1 MAAFASCRR
10 SGWVR
15 LLVVIL
21 CALFIFATLGAPPA
35 QALGVESVAL
45 FGLASVLSAATAA
58 LGFKLASNEQG
69 QATLQK
75 MVQDFKTVAWATGF
89 VLVGSKLNGLQ
100 NGMDYIKM
108 QVQNGKTYLDSRVF
122 AWVQQWL
129 AENGVYNSGSV
140 SSDISAGNQYSVA
153 SLSLASFS
161 DSVTAMDSL
170 SMNHYG
176 YGFNSSEFQHLL
188 NLAESESGI
197 DFLSLYDMYFF
208 GSWVQGNGIFYQIV
222 FCKNNGNTGTFYP
235 EYTSNNQYNDYNN
248 ISFFP
253 RRYSYS
259 SKSAVIS
266 MYFNG
271 SKYQGINQNDFV
283 NTTIFPQAPL
293 SLTLGTRSEN
303 GTVLSVSGSNV
314 GLVVDS
320 NSTGL
325 SGTDTLG
332 KDVVD
337 LTLDQVL
344 QKLKDWAQD
353 WFDAGADSA
362 TNAATGALD
371 LPLTVATGAATANP
385 SIAEDGPLVWFPP
398 FSVPIPNLRTGETD
412 TKTVDQGKENASGV
426 ETSTVDVAE
435 NQTVIDSLVNWA
447 LSYISPDTGLFSKF
461 PLCVPYDAY
470 LLVTSSL
477 GVDSVGSDSIFGASP
492 GDLDGVVSQD
502 IETYSDF
509 QPIINIKHDFELDGK
524 TYPVELT
531 IDLTPWQPLVTF
543 FREGM
548 ALLLVAELIGS
559 EFKRIRGH

>member
-21 CALFIFATLGAPPA
+21 CALFIFATLAAPPA
-35 QALGVESVAL
+35 QALGVESVAV

-58 LGFKLASNEQG
+58 LGFKLASNDQG
-69 QATLQK
+69 QATLEK

-108 QVQNGKTYLDSRVF
+108 QVKEGKTYLDSRVF

-129 AENGVYNSGSV
+129 AENGVYDSGSFV
-140 SSDISAGNQYSVA
+140 PFLNSNYSVFNTGVKY
-153 SLSLASFS
+153 SFS
-161 DSVTAMDSL
+161 DLTFVNPLSIPLFSQYITTWSNYNAYDWTSAVVFFDNTFGYSSDFLPNFFCVFGNSLKPHSIDLTKYDSYIRIYY
-170 SMNHYG
+170 N
-176 YGFNSSEFQHLL
+176 FNSSDTFISAIYFHSGRY
-188 NLAESESGI
+188 ES
-197 DFLSLYDMYFF
+197 
-208 GSWVQGNGIFYQIV
+208 
-222 FCKNNGNTGTFYP
+222 
-235 EYTSNNQYNDYNN
+235 YTTVS
-248 ISFFP
+248 SH
-253 RRYSYS
+253 S
-259 SKSAVIS
+259 SKDYSLNHSFIS
-266 MYFNG
+266 YYTASNIG
-271 SKYQGINQNDFV
+271 S
-283 NTTIFPQAPL
+283 L
-293 SLTLGTRSEN
+293 S
-303 GTVLSVSGSNV
+303 SNE
-314 GLVVDS
+314 
-320 NSTGL
+320 TGL

-344 QKLKDWAQD
+344 EKLKEWAQD

-412 TKTVDQGKENASGV
+412 TKTVDQGKENASAA

-435 NQTVIDSLVNWA
+435 NQSVIDSLVNWA

-477 GVDSVGSDSIFGASP
+477 GVDAVGSDFIFGASP
-492 GDLDGVVSQD
+492 GDLEGVVSQD
-502 IETYSDF
+502 IDTYSDF
-509 QPIINIKHDFELDGK
+509 QPIINIQHDFELDGVM
-524 TYPVELT
+524 YPLDIT

>member
-1 MAAFASCRR
+1 MAVFASCHR

-21 CALFIFATLGAPPA
+21 CALFIFATLAAPPA
-35 QALGVESVAL
+35 QALGVESVAV

-58 LGFKLASNEQG
+58 LGFKLSSNEQG
-69 QATLQK
+69 QVALQK

-89 VLVGSKLNGLQ
+89 VLVGSKLNGLK

-108 QVQNGKTYLDSRVF
+108 QVKNGKTYLDSRVF
-122 AWVQQWL
+122 AWVQKWL
-129 AENGVYNSGSV
+129 AENGVYDSGDISYPDYTNGQSFTFSGLSKSEFLSFFSEKDAKNISSILNAYNINADGSLPIKVVITRSITSV
-140 SSDISAGNQYSVA
+140 KYSDYQVGYMESLSSSNGTVKTGGNVGILTNVDSVQLNGSCLTYKARYTDSSD
-153 SLSLASFS
+153 SLSLQG
-161 DSVTAMDSL
+161 L
-170 SMNHYG
+170 Y
-176 YGFNSSEFQHLL
+176 NSYFGKTIFFLKFY
-188 NLAESESGI
+188 SESAWDG
-197 DFLSLYDMYFF
+197 DYT
-208 GSWVQGNGIFYQIV
+208 IF
-222 FCKNNGNTGTFYP
+222 
-235 EYTSNNQYNDYNN
+235 SNAAV
-248 ISFFP
+248 
-253 RRYSYS
+253 YS
-259 SKSAVIS
+259 SA
-266 MYFNG
+266 
-271 SKYQGINQNDFV
+271 
-283 NTTIFPQAPL
+283 
-293 SLTLGTRSEN
+293 EN
-303 GTVLSVSGSNV
+303 N
-314 GLVVDS
+314 
-320 NSTGL
+320 TGL

-337 LTLDQVL
+337 LSLDQVL
-344 QKLKDWAQD
+344 QKLKEWAQD

-371 LPLTVATGAATANP
+371 LPLTVSAGAATANP

-412 TKTVDQGKENASGV
+412 TNTVDQGKENASAA
-426 ETSTVDVAE
+426 ETSTGDVAE

-447 LSYISPDTGLFSKF
+447 LNYISPDTGLFSKF

-477 GVDSVGSDSIFGASP
+477 GVDAVGSDSIFGASP
-492 GDLDGVVSQD
+492 GDLDGVVNQD

-509 QPIINIKHDFELDGK
+509 QPIISIKHDFELDGVS
-524 TYPVELT
+524 YPLDVT

>member
-1 MAAFASCRR
+1 MASFASYRR

-15 LLVVIL
+15 LLVLIL
-21 CALFIFATLGAPPA
+21 CALFIFCTLGAPPA
-35 QALGVESVAL
+35 QALGVESVAV

-58 LGFKLASNEQG
+58 LGFKLSSNEQG

-108 QVQNGKTYLDSRVF
+108 QVQNGKTYLDARVF

-129 AENGVYNSGSV
+129 AQNGVYNSGSLILNDYS
-140 SSDISAGNQYSVA
+140 SSDGKHIS
-153 SLSLASFS
+153 LP
-161 DSVTAMDSL
+161 D
-170 SMNHYG
+170 
-176 YGFNSSEFQHLL
+176 
-188 NLAESESGI
+188 I
-197 DFLSLYDMYFF
+197 DISYYF
-208 GSWVQGNGIFYQIV
+208 
-222 FCKNNGNTGTFYP
+222 
-235 EYTSNNQYNDYNN
+235 
-248 ISFFP
+248 SFFP
-253 RRYSYS
+253 SEAQSKFRAIVAKYNLDLSGRVVSLSYNTLNGVAGLSYS
-259 SKSAVIS
+259 NRLWSYYDNLGAYFRVGYHAYYSQWMATYDYPSGSDAPSVIAA
-266 MYFNG
+266 G
-271 SKYQGINQNDFV
+271 SFTTSDGLHFSGADYGYSVSNNLWLNYWYEESSGIYR
-283 NTTIFPQAPL
+283 L
-293 SLTLGTRSEN
+293 SNVAG
-303 GTVLSVSGSNV
+303 GTVVSN
-314 GLVVDS
+314 D
-320 NSTGL
+320 TGL
-325 SGTDTLG
+325 TGTDTLG

-344 QKLKDWAQD
+344 EKLKEWAQD
-353 WFDAGADSA
+353 WYDAGADSA
-362 TNAATGALD
+362 TNAATGAKD

-398 FSVPIPNLRTGETD
+398 FSIPIPNLRTGETD
-412 TKTVDQGKENASGV
+412 TNTVDQGKENASAV
-426 ETSTVDVAE
+426 ETSTDVAE
-435 NQTVIDSLVNWA
+435 NQSVIDSLVNWA

-477 GVDSVGSDSIFGASP
+477 GVDAVVSDSIFGASP

-502 IETYSDF
+502 TETYSDF
-509 QPIINIKHDFELDGK
+509 QPIINIKHDFELDGVI
-524 TYPVELT
+524 YPLDVT

-548 ALLLVAELIGS
+548 ALLLVAELIGA

>member
-15 LLVVIL
+15 VLVVIL
-21 CALFIFATLGAPPA
+21 CALFIFATIGAPPA
-35 QALGVESVAL
+35 HALGVESVAV

-58 LGFKLASNEQG
+58 LGFKLSSNEQG

-108 QVQNGKTYLDSRVF
+108 QVSNGKTYLDERVF

-129 AENGVYNSGSV
+129 AENGVYNEGSLILKDY
-140 SSDISAGNQYSVA
+140 SDLLGKEIGFPGIDISYYYSFFPSDAQLKFKSIVQRYNLDLSDRIVDLEYDNNSKLA
-153 SLSLASFS
+153 SLSYS
-161 DSVTAMDSL
+161 DKPWSYYLGFDCYFEVGYHGFYGSYVANYQHPNIDAPSVIDAGSYSTSDGIHFRGDPY
-170 SMNHYG
+170 NHLVG
-176 YGFNSSEFQHLL
+176 SNS
-188 NLAESESGI
+188 
-197 DFLSLYDMYFF
+197 FLSY
-208 GSWVQGNGIFYQIV
+208 
-222 FCKNNGNTGTFYP
+222 NTG
-235 EYTSNNQYNDYNN
+235 SDG
-248 ISFFP
+248 IS
-253 RRYSYS
+253 R
-259 SKSAVIS
+259 
-266 MYFNG
+266 
-271 SKYQGINQNDFV
+271 
-283 NTTIFPQAPL
+283 L
-293 SLTLGTRSEN
+293 
-303 GTVLSVSGSNV
+303 SNV
-314 GLVVDS
+314 AGGDVVS
-320 NSTGL
+320 NDTGL

-332 KDVVD
+332 KDVID
-337 LTLDQVL
+337 LTLDQIL
-344 QKLKDWAQD
+344 EKLKEWAQD
-353 WFDAGADSA
+353 WYDAGADSV
-362 TNAATGALD
+362 TNAATGAKD

-385 SIAEDGPLVWFPP
+385 SIAEDGPLVWFPS
-398 FSVPIPNLRTGETD
+398 FGLPIPKLRSGETD
-412 TKTVDQGKENASGV
+412 TKTVDQGKENASAA

-435 NQTVIDSLVNWA
+435 NQSVINSLVNWA

-477 GVDSVGSDSIFGASP
+477 GVDAVGSDSIFGASP
-492 GDLDGVVSQD
+492 GDLEGVVTQD

>member
-1 MAAFASCRR
+1 MAFFASSRR

-15 LLVVIL
+15 VLVLIL
-21 CALFIFATLGAPPA
+21 CALFIFATVGAPPA
-35 QALGVESVAL
+35 HALGVESVAV

-108 QVQNGKTYLDSRVF
+108 QVKEGKTYLDSRVF

-129 AENGVYNSGSV
+129 AQNGVYETPTLNNKYESGGSYSLSPALQYSEVVSYFPSSDVNIFNSIVSNYDLNLNSGVGFELSYAYSSTIGYQYTISV
-140 SSDISAGNQYSVA
+140 LNDTNFPIHGKVYYSDYMKEGNGFYFNPASDSSINYSWSERYKFTSAYGTS
-153 SLSLASFS
+153 SLSLEFINGITSSGNNLRSLSNFASF
-161 DSVTAMDSL
+161 L
-170 SMNHYG
+170 
-176 YGFNSSEFQHLL
+176 NS
-188 NLAESESGI
+188 
-197 DFLSLYDMYFF
+197 
-208 GSWVQGNGIFYQIV
+208 
-222 FCKNNGNTGTFYP
+222 
-235 EYTSNNQYNDYNN
+235 
-248 ISFFP
+248 
-253 RRYSYS
+253 
-259 SKSAVIS
+259 
-266 MYFNG
+266 
-271 SKYQGINQNDFV
+271 
-283 NTTIFPQAPL
+283 
-293 SLTLGTRSEN
+293 
-303 GTVLSVSGSNV
+303 
-314 GLVVDS
+314 S

-332 KDVVD
+332 KDVID
-337 LTLDQVL
+337 LTLDQIL
-344 QKLKDWAQD
+344 QKLKEWAQD

-362 TNAATGALD
+362 TNAATGAQD

-385 SIAEDGPLVWFPP
+385 SIAEDGPLVWFPS
-398 FSVPIPNLRTGETD
+398 FGLPIPKLRSGETD
-412 TKTVDQGKENASGV
+412 TKTVDQGKENASAA

-435 NQTVIDSLVNWA
+435 NQSVINSLVNWA

-477 GVDSVGSDSIFGASP
+477 GVDAVGSDSIFGASP
-492 GDLDGVVSQD
+492 GDLEGVVSQD
-502 IETYSDF
+502 IDTYSDF

-531 IDLTPWQPLVTF
+531 IDLTPWQPFVTF
-543 FREGM
+543 FREGL
-548 ALLLVAELIGS
+548 ALLLIAELIGS

>member
-10 SGWVR
+10 SGCVR
-15 LLVVIL
+15 VLVVIL
-21 CALFIFATLGAPPA
+21 CALFIFATLAAPPA
-35 QALGVESVAL
+35 QALGVESVAV

-122 AWVQQWL
+122 AWLQQWL
-129 AENGVYNSGSV
+129 AKNGVYNSSGIDGDLKYFSHSNFSSPRGSV
-140 SSDISAGNQYSVA
+140 NEP
-153 SLSLASFS
+153 ASFS
-161 DSVTAMDSL
+161 AVNVSSFLTAF
-170 SMNHYG
+170 G
-176 YGFNSSEFQHLL
+176 NSSYL
-188 NLAESESGI
+188 NSWDKMSIEDKSGI
-197 DFLSLYDMYFF
+197 IFITRYSLYVSSTSYILVNPPYLTFMSKGDVFELDIRF
-208 GSWVQGNGIFYQIV
+208 LNGSVDPSTATWRTIKAATSGQYAGFTNLVSTSDSGV
-222 FCKNNGNTGTFYP
+222 
-235 EYTSNNQYNDYNN
+235 YTS
-248 ISFFP
+248 
-253 RRYSYS
+253 
-259 SKSAVIS
+259 
-266 MYFNG
+266 
-271 SKYQGINQNDFV
+271 
-283 NTTIFPQAPL
+283 L
-293 SLTLGTRSEN
+293 
-303 GTVLSVSGSNV
+303 
-314 GLVVDS
+314 DS
-320 NSTGL
+320 NIVANDTGL

-344 QKLKDWAQD
+344 QKLKEWAQD

-362 TNAATGALD
+362 TNAATGAQD

-398 FSVPIPNLRTGETD
+398 FSVPVPTLRTGETD
-412 TKTVDQGKENASGV
+412 TKTVDQGKENASAV

-435 NQTVIDSLVNWA
+435 NQSVIDSLVNWA

-477 GVDSVGSDSIFGASP
+477 GVDAVGSDSIFGASP
-492 GDLDGVVSQD
+492 GDLEGVVSQD
-502 IETYSDF
+502 IDTYSDF
-509 QPIINIKHDFELDGK
+509 QPIINIKHDFELDGV
-524 TYPVELT
+524 TYPLDVT
-531 IDLTPWQPLVTF
+531 IDLTPWQPFVTF

>member
-10 SGWVR
+10 SGLVR
-15 LLVVIL
+15 VLVVIL
-21 CALFIFATLGAPPA
+21 CALFIFTTLGAPPA
-35 QALGVESVAL
+35 QALGVEAVAV

-58 LGFKLASNEQG
+58 LGFKLSSNEQG

-100 NGMDYIKM
+100 DGLDYIKM
-108 QVQNGKTYLDSRVF
+108 QVKNGKTYLDARVF

-129 AENGVYNSGSV
+129 AENGVYDAGSSTVIDYNTGQTV
-140 SSDISAGNQYSVA
+140 SSLSNSRDVFTYLYKKCYSDINASVISQYDDYFLSSYEIALNQAKVLDSSVNEFSYATLYCQNGWYTIYSFYPNYSAVGSIYKSGKDLCQNFKA
-153 SLSLASFS
+153 SARVDVFMSKKSISSSKVNSFS
-161 DSVTAMDSL
+161 SGTLVVNKGYSFSNYNSDL
-170 SMNHYG
+170 SMW
-176 YGFNSSEFQHLL
+176 SVL
-188 NLAESESGI
+188 NLVATA
-197 DFLSLYDMYFF
+197 
-208 GSWVQGNGIFYQIV
+208 
-222 FCKNNGNTGTFYP
+222 NN
-235 EYTSNNQYNDYNN
+235 
-248 ISFFP
+248 
-253 RRYSYS
+253 
-259 SKSAVIS
+259 
-266 MYFNG
+266 
-271 SKYQGINQNDFV
+271 
-283 NTTIFPQAPL
+283 
-293 SLTLGTRSEN
+293 
-303 GTVLSVSGSNV
+303 
-314 GLVVDS
+314 
-320 NSTGL
+320 TGL

-344 QKLKDWAQD
+344 EKLKEWAQD

-371 LPLTVATGAATANP
+371 LPLTVSAGAATANP

-412 TKTVDQGKENASGV
+412 TNTVDQGKENASAA

-447 LSYISPDTGLFSKF
+447 LNYISPDTGLFSKF

-477 GVDSVGSDSIFGASP
+477 GVDAVGSDSIFGASP
-492 GDLDGVVSQD
+492 GDLDGVVNQD

-509 QPIINIKHDFELDGK
+509 QPIINIKHDFELDGVS
-524 TYPVELT
+524 YPLDVT

>member
-1 MAAFASCRR
+1 MAAFASCCR

-15 LLVVIL
+15 VLVVIL

-35 QALGVESVAL
+35 QALGVESVAV

-108 QVQNGKTYLDSRVF
+108 QVKNGKTYLDSRVF

-129 AENGVYNSGSV
+129 AENGVYDDGAIEYPNYANGATLSPLVNNSFETIFNAMYAAGCNSQAVDDMKLIV
-140 SSDISAGNQYSVA
+140 SHFG
-153 SLSLASFS
+153 
-161 DSVTAMDSL
+161 L
-170 SMNHYG
+170 SMNDG
-176 YGFNSSEFQHLL
+176 YYYSFEC
-188 NLAESESGI
+188 SGSYRYI
-197 DFLSLYDMYFF
+197 YKCRSNATSLKIT
-208 GSWVQGNGIFYQIV
+208 Q
-222 FCKNNGNTGTFYP
+222 
-235 EYTSNNQYNDYNN
+235 YTVNNQYIDNYVVAMPIVGNTPYYYAERTSGL
-248 ISFFP
+248 SFSSSI
-253 RRYSYS
+253 SYS
-259 SKSAVIS
+259 TSRS
-266 MYFNG
+266 MFLKPFIQSIGSNSDYFYF
-271 SKYQGINQNDFV
+271 S
-283 NTTIFPQAPL
+283 
-293 SLTLGTRSEN
+293 SLTGALNS
-303 GTVLSVSGSNV
+303 SN
-314 GLVVDS
+314 D
-320 NSTGL
+320 TGL

-332 KDVVD
+332 KDVID
-337 LTLDQVL
+337 LTLDQIL
-344 QKLKDWAQD
+344 QKLKEWAQD

-362 TNAATGALD
+362 TNAATGAQD

-385 SIAEDGPLVWFPP
+385 SIAEDGPLVWFPS
-398 FSVPIPNLRTGETD
+398 FGVSIPTLRSGETD
-412 TKTVDQGKENASGV
+412 TKTVDQGKENASAA

-435 NQTVIDSLVNWA
+435 NQSVIDSLVNWA

-477 GVDSVGSDSIFGASP
+477 GVDPVGSDSIFGASP
-492 GDLDGVVSQD
+492 GDLDGVVNQD

-509 QPIINIKHDFELDGK
+509 QPIIHIKHDFQLDGA
-524 TYPVELT
+524 TYPIELT

-548 ALLLVAELIGS
+548 ALLLIAELIGA
-559 EFKRIRGH
+559 EFKRIRWH

>member
-1 MAAFASCRR
+1 MAAFAFCRR

-21 CALFIFATLGAPPA
+21 CAFFIFATLAAPPA
-35 QALGVESVAL
+35 QALGVESVAV

-58 LGFKLASNEQG
+58 LGFKLSSNEQG
-69 QATLQK
+69 QATLQR

-108 QVQNGKTYLDSRVF
+108 QVQEGKTYLDARVF

-129 AENGVYNSGSV
+129 AENGVYDSSSFVPFLNSDYSV
-140 SSDISAGNQYSVA
+140 FDTGVRYSFTDLTFVNPLSIPLFSQYITTWSNYNTYDWTSSVVFFDNTFGYSSDFLPNFFCVFGN
-153 SLSLASFS
+153 SLKPHSIDLTRY
-161 DSVTAMDSL
+161 DSYIKIYY
-170 SMNHYG
+170 N
-176 YGFNSSEFQHLL
+176 FNSSDTFIPAIYFHSGLY
-188 NLAESESGI
+188 ES
-197 DFLSLYDMYFF
+197 
-208 GSWVQGNGIFYQIV
+208 
-222 FCKNNGNTGTFYP
+222 
-235 EYTSNNQYNDYNN
+235 YTTVS
-248 ISFFP
+248 SH
-253 RRYSYS
+253 S
-259 SKSAVIS
+259 SKDYSLNHSFIS
-266 MYFNG
+266 YYTASNIG
-271 SKYQGINQNDFV
+271 SLSSNQ
-283 NTTIFPQAPL
+283 
-293 SLTLGTRSEN
+293 
-303 GTVLSVSGSNV
+303 
-314 GLVVDS
+314 
-320 NSTGL
+320 TGL

-344 QKLKDWAQD
+344 EKLKEWAQD

-362 TNAATGALD
+362 TNSATGALD
-371 LPLTVATGAATANP
+371 LPLTVSTGAAIANP
-385 SIAEDGPLVWFPP
+385 SIAEDGPLVWFPS
-398 FSVPIPNLRTGETD
+398 FGVPVPTLRTGETD
-412 TKTVDQGKENASGV
+412 TNTVDQGKENASAA

-435 NQTVIDSLVNWA
+435 NQSVIDSLVNWA
-447 LSYISPDTGLFSKF
+447 LNYISPDTGLFSKF

-477 GVDSVGSDSIFGASP
+477 GVDAVGSDSIFGASP
-492 GDLDGVVSQD
+492 GDLDGVVNQD

-509 QPIINIKHDFELDGK
+509 QPVINIKHDFQLDGV
-524 TYPVELT
+524 TYPIELT

-548 ALLLVAELIGS
+548 ALLLVAELIGA

>member
-1 MAAFASCRR
+1 MAAFASYRR

-15 LLVVIL
+15 FLVLIL

-35 QALGVESVAL
+35 QALGVESVAV

-58 LGFKLASNEQG
+58 LGFKLSSNEQG

-129 AENGVYNSGSV
+129 AQNGVYDAGGVSNPSYEVGSSLNSCQSYNDTLSV
-140 SSDISAGNQYSVA
+140 LSASVPSGFGYDATYFERLIENYS
-153 SLSLASFS
+153 LKWYDDKIYQL
-161 DSVTAMDSL
+161 
-170 SMNHYG
+170 G
-176 YGFNSSEFQHLL
+176 Y
-188 NLAESESGI
+188 
-197 DFLSLYDMYFF
+197 
-208 GSWVQGNGIFYQIV
+208 
-222 FCKNNGNTGTFYP
+222 
-235 EYTSNNQYNDYNN
+235 EYTSGAGGLYIYNFYESGLNFSALKYGENSGNSVLLYGGSDSFRLTVYQLVLYSDGTIKYNRAGGLYKL
-248 ISFFP
+248 F
-253 RRYSYS
+253 
-259 SKSAVIS
+259 SKP
-266 MYFNG
+266 Y
-271 SKYQGINQNDFV
+271 INQNDTYLKV
-283 NTTIFPQAPL
+283 EYSN
-293 SLTLGTRSEN
+293 G
-303 GTVLSVSGSNV
+303 GTVVVNNSN
-314 GLVVDS
+314 D
-320 NSTGL
+320 TGL

-337 LTLDQVL
+337 LTLDQIL
-344 QKLKDWAQD
+344 EKLKEWAQD
-353 WFDAGADSA
+353 WYDAGADSA
-362 TNAATGALD
+362 TNAAAGAKD

-398 FSVPIPNLRTGETD
+398 FSIPIPNLRTGETD
-412 TKTVDQGKENASGV
+412 TKTVDQGKENASAV
-426 ETSTVDVAE
+426 ETSTDVAE
-435 NQTVIDSLVNWA
+435 NQSVIDSLVNWA

-477 GVDSVGSDSIFGASP
+477 GVDAVGSDSIFGASP
-492 GDLDGVVSQD
+492 GDLEGVVSQD

-531 IDLTPWQPLVTF
+531 IDLTPWQPLVIF

>member
-1 MAAFASCRR
+1 MAAFASFRR

-21 CALFIFATLGAPPA
+21 CALFIFATIGAPPA
-35 QALGVESVAL
+35 QALGVESVAV

-129 AENGVYNSGSV
+129 AENGVYNDGGISQDTSGLEIGKYYNAFDSWVAPTCTLEQAMAYLGVSSASTGFSENMFTSIESDWKNYPCILSWDKSSKHLTYAYVNSSSYGGYRLSELPSSSNIIYYNFSSPYFYNFVAEHRSYGDVWNGNIAAYVYFSV
-140 SSDISAGNQYSVA
+140 SSNVCAVTNFYSVTDA
-153 SLSLASFS
+153 
-161 DSVTAMDSL
+161 
-170 SMNHYG
+170 
-176 YGFNSSEFQHLL
+176 
-188 NLAESESGI
+188 
-197 DFLSLYDMYFF
+197 
-208 GSWVQGNGIFYQIV
+208 
-222 FCKNNGNTGTFYP
+222 
-235 EYTSNNQYNDYNN
+235 SNN
-248 ISFFP
+248 
-253 RRYSYS
+253 
-259 SKSAVIS
+259 
-266 MYFNG
+266 
-271 SKYQGINQNDFV
+271 
-283 NTTIFPQAPL
+283 
-293 SLTLGTRSEN
+293 
-303 GTVLSVSGSNV
+303 
-314 GLVVDS
+314 
-320 NSTGL
+320 TGL

-332 KDVVD
+332 KDVID
-337 LTLDQVL
+337 LTLDQIL
-344 QKLKDWAQD
+344 LKLKDWAQD

-385 SIAEDGPLVWFPP
+385 SIAEDGPLVWFPS
-398 FSVPIPNLRTGETD
+398 FGVPVPTLRTGETD
-412 TKTVDQGKENASGV
+412 TKTVDQGKENASAA
-426 ETSTVDVAE
+426 ETSTVGVAE

-447 LSYISPDTGLFSKF
+447 LGYISPDTGLFSKF

-477 GVDSVGSDSIFGASP
+477 GVGAVDSDSIFGASP
-492 GDLDGVVSQD
+492 GDLDGVVNQD
-502 IETYSDF
+502 VETYSDF
-509 QPIINIKHDFELDGK
+509 QPIINIKHDFELDGV
-524 TYPVELT
+524 TYPLDVT

>member
-21 CALFIFATLGAPPA
+21 CALFIFATFAAPPA
-35 QALGVESVAL
+35 QALGVESVAV

-58 LGFKLASNEQG
+58 LGFKLSSNEQG

-129 AENGVYNSGSV
+129 SNEGVYSTGIVTYPDYQVGQTFDVDNLQLKSFDECMGLLLTFVDASGLLAIV
-140 SSDISAGNQYSVA
+140 DHYNIDLSAK
-153 SLSLASFS
+153 
-161 DSVTAMDSL
+161 
-170 SMNHYG
+170 
-176 YGFNSSEFQHLL
+176 
-188 NLAESESGI
+188 
-197 DFLSLYDMYFF
+197 LYDLRANTFTGY
-208 GSWVQGNGIFYQIV
+208 YQIYLV
-222 FCKNNGNTGTFYP
+222 NPATKKDIFNGAVKYIDDG
-235 EYTSNNQYNDYNN
+235 DYYFINGYMN
-248 ISFFP
+248 KENEGVM
-253 RRYSYS
+253 YSYRADTKQFKEMVVGNYNLPTAYCLTPNHTDTYAEIS
-259 SKSAVIS
+259 NLSGFSLKS
-266 MYFNG
+266 
-271 SKYQGINQNDFV
+271 
-283 NTTIFPQAPL
+283 NT
-293 SLTLGTRSEN
+293 
-303 GTVLSVSGSNV
+303 
-314 GLVVDS
+314 
-320 NSTGL
+320 TGL

-332 KDVVD
+332 KDVID
-337 LTLDQVL
+337 LTLDQIL
-344 QKLKDWAQD
+344 EKLKEWAQD

-362 TNAATGALD
+362 TNAATGSLD

-412 TKTVDQGKENASGV
+412 TKTVDQGMENASSA
-426 ETSTVDVAE
+426 ETSTVNVAE
-435 NQTVIDSLVNWA
+435 NQSVIDSLVNWA
-447 LSYISPDTGLFSKF
+447 LNYISPDTGLFSKF

-477 GVDSVGSDSIFGASP
+477 GVDAVGSDSIFGASP
-492 GDLDGVVSQD
+492 GDLEGVVSQD

-524 TYPVELT
+524 IYPVDLT

>member
-15 LLVVIL
+15 VLVVIL
-21 CALFIFATLGAPPA
+21 CALFIFATLAAPPA
-35 QALGVESVAL
+35 QALGVEAVAV

-129 AENGVYNSGSV
+129 AQNGVYDTGSIVYPDYVSGGTLSPLVNNSFDTCFSALIAAGCNVQAVEDLKSIVSHFDLTMEDGYYYSFSCRGSYRYVYKFKSADTSLSIRQYTVNSKPIDVFYVTLNIIGSSPYYYAVRTSGLSFSSSISNATSYTMFLNPYISNIGSNKDYFDFSTLSGAV
-140 SSDISAGNQYSVA
+140 SSGN
-153 SLSLASFS
+153 
-161 DSVTAMDSL
+161 D
-170 SMNHYG
+170 
-176 YGFNSSEFQHLL
+176 
-188 NLAESESGI
+188 
-197 DFLSLYDMYFF
+197 
-208 GSWVQGNGIFYQIV
+208 
-222 FCKNNGNTGTFYP
+222 
-235 EYTSNNQYNDYNN
+235 
-248 ISFFP
+248 
-253 RRYSYS
+253 
-259 SKSAVIS
+259 
-266 MYFNG
+266 
-271 SKYQGINQNDFV
+271 
-283 NTTIFPQAPL
+283 
-293 SLTLGTRSEN
+293 
-303 GTVLSVSGSNV
+303 
-314 GLVVDS
+314 
-320 NSTGL
+320 TGL

-337 LTLDQVL
+337 LTLDQIL
-344 QKLKDWAQD
+344 QKLKEWAQD

-362 TNAATGALD
+362 TNSATGALD
-371 LPLTVATGAATANP
+371 LPLTVSAGAATANP

-412 TKTVDQGKENASGV
+412 TKTVDQGKENASAV

-477 GVDSVGSDSIFGASP
+477 GVDAIGSDSIFGASP
-492 GDLDGVVSQD
+492 GDLEGVVSQD

-509 QPIINIKHDFELDGK
+509 QPIINIKHDFELDGA
-524 TYPVELT
+524 TYPLELT

-548 ALLLVAELIGS
+548 ALLLVAELIGA

>member
-21 CALFIFATLGAPPA
+21 CSLFIFSTLAAPPA
-35 QALGVESVAL
+35 QALGVESVAV

-89 VLVGSKLNGLQ
+89 VLVGSKLNGLKH
-100 NGMDYIKM
+100 GMDYIKM

-129 AENGVYNSGSV
+129 AQNGVYNSGDYHYGDYAV
-140 SSDISAGNQYSVA
+140 GDVVKFSDTSWDSLISAI
-153 SLSLASFS
+153 
-161 DSVTAMDSL
+161 
-170 SMNHYG
+170 
-176 YGFNSSEFQHLL
+176 NSSKGE
-188 NLAESESGI
+188 
-197 DFLSLYDMYFF
+197 
-208 GSWVQGNGIFYQIV
+208 
-222 FCKNNGNTGTFYP
+222 K
-235 EYTSNNQYNDYNN
+235 YTSILNQIKEKYNLDLAGKCYYVLSDGDFSASIYVLNK
-248 ISFFP
+248 IPSELTVAKD
-253 RRYSYS
+253 SYH
-259 SKSAVIS
+259 
-266 MYFNG
+266 
-271 SKYQGINQNDFV
+271 
-283 NTTIFPQAPL
+283 
-293 SLTLGTRSEN
+293 N
-303 GTVLSVSGSNV
+303 GTVLVLKLPEEYQNGVEYYSYYRWGIDFGTSIRDTLVYGWQFPLGFDSRGSSIYCSNYAPLV
-314 GLVVDS
+314 GAND
-320 NSTGL
+320 TGL

-337 LTLDQVL
+337 LTLDQIL
-344 QKLKDWAQD
+344 QKLKEWAQD

-362 TNAATGALD
+362 TNAVTGALD

-412 TKTVDQGKENASGV
+412 TKTVDQGKENASAA

-447 LSYISPDTGLFSKF
+447 LSYISPDTGFFSKF

-477 GVDSVGSDSIFGASP
+477 GVDAVGSDSIFGASP
-492 GDLDGVVSQD
+492 GDLEGVVSQD
-502 IETYSDF
+502 IDTYSDF

-531 IDLTPWQPLVTF
+531 IDLTPWQPFVTF

-548 ALLLVAELIGS
+548 ALLLIAELIGS

>member
-1 MAAFASCRR
+1 MACFASYRR

-15 LLVVIL
+15 VLVLIL
-21 CALFIFATLGAPPA
+21 CALFIFATISAAPA
-35 QALGVESVAL
+35 QALGVESVAV

-58 LGFKLASNEQG
+58 MGFKLASNEQG

-75 MVQDFKTVAWATGF
+75 MVQDFKTVSWALGF
-89 VLVGSKLNGLQ
+89 VMVGSKLNGLQ

-108 QVQNGKTYLDSRVF
+108 QVKNGKTYLDARVF
-122 AWVQQWL
+122 AWLQQWL
-129 AENGVYNSGSV
+129 AENGVYNEGGVAVDSDMFSEQGILNASGGASSFPIGVNWRLADGSFFIRNSATFNFSEVQSYFNLDGLPNISGSYPWDTV
-140 SSDISAGNQYSVA
+140 RWVCGWNKGNHKFCIVYSRNN
-153 SLSLASFS
+153 SFS
-161 DSVTAMDSL
+161 LNIKLVNGVRCL
-170 SMNHYG
+170 SASM
-176 YGFNSSEFQHLL
+176 S
-188 NLAESESGI
+188 
-197 DFLSLYDMYFF
+197 
-208 GSWVQGNGIFYQIV
+208 
-222 FCKNNGNTGTFYP
+222 P
-235 EYTSNNQYNDYNN
+235 EGYTSTDNGKTWRFENYYSPDY
-248 ISFFP
+248 
-253 RRYSYS
+253 
-259 SKSAVIS
+259 
-266 MYFNG
+266 
-271 SKYQGINQNDFV
+271 
-283 NTTIFPQAPL
+283 L
-293 SLTLGTRSEN
+293 WSLD
-303 GTVLSVSGSNV
+303 GSNDV
-314 GLVVDS
+314 NGLANFLPMV
-320 NSTGL
+320 NSVNDTGL

-332 KDVVD
+332 KDVID

-344 QKLKDWAQD
+344 QKLKEWAQD

-362 TNAATGALD
+362 TNSATGALD
-371 LPLTVATGAATANP
+371 LPLTVSAGAATANP

-412 TKTVDQGKENASGV
+412 TKTVDQGKENASAA

-477 GVDSVGSDSIFGASP
+477 GVDAVGSDSIFGASP
-492 GDLDGVVSQD
+492 GDLEGVVSQD
-502 IETYSDF
+502 IDTYSDF
-509 QPIINIKHDFELDGK
+509 QPIINIKHDFELDGV
-524 TYPVELT
+524 TYPLDVT

>member
-1 MAAFASCRR
+1 MASFASYRR

-15 LLVVIL
+15 VLVLIL
-21 CALFIFATLGAPPA
+21 CALFILATLGAPPA
-35 QALGVESVAL
+35 QALGVESVAV

-58 LGFKLASNEQG
+58 LGFKLSSNEQG

-129 AENGVYNSGSV
+129 AKNGVYDSSSAIQWDSSSVDFSSLAPFDVTLSYLESYENASTQSNFYYDVDYFRKLIDAADIKAEDGYIFRFIFDLSNGAKRYYIYKIPSSYYSNVLHVGDQTFYSGS
-140 SSDISAGNQYSVA
+140 SIFPTEYHYLNTLGNDVEGVIYW
-153 SLSLASFS
+153 
-161 DSVTAMDSL
+161 VTG
-170 SMNHYG
+170 YG
-176 YGFNSSEFQHLL
+176 YNIDGSSNRFGTDSAIFSSSSYLPLDLFVNEYSYRVGTISCT
-188 NLAESESGI
+188 NLIS
-197 DFLSLYDMYFF
+197 F
-208 GSWVQGNGIFYQIV
+208 
-222 FCKNNGNTGTFYP
+222 
-235 EYTSNNQYNDYNN
+235 TSND
-248 ISFFP
+248 
-253 RRYSYS
+253 
-259 SKSAVIS
+259 
-266 MYFNG
+266 
-271 SKYQGINQNDFV
+271 
-283 NTTIFPQAPL
+283 
-293 SLTLGTRSEN
+293 
-303 GTVLSVSGSNV
+303 
-314 GLVVDS
+314 
-320 NSTGL
+320 TGL

-344 QKLKDWAQD
+344 EKLKEWAQD
-353 WFDAGADSA
+353 WYDAGADSA
-362 TNAATGALD
+362 TNAATGAKD

-398 FSVPIPNLRTGETD
+398 FSIPIPNLRTGETD
-412 TKTVDQGKENASGV
+412 TKTVDQGKENASAV

-435 NQTVIDSLVNWA
+435 NQSVIDSLVNWA

-492 GDLDGVVSQD
+492 GDLEGVVSQD
-502 IETYSDF
+502 TETYSDF
-509 QPIINIKHDFELDGK
+509 QPIINIKHDFELDGVI
-524 TYPVELT
+524 YPLDVT

-548 ALLLVAELIGS
+548 ALLLVAELIGA

>member
-1 MAAFASCRR
+1 MACFASYRR
-10 SGWVR
+10 SGLVR

-35 QALGVESVAL
+35 QALGVESVAV

-129 AENGVYNSGSV
+129 AENGVYDSGSIVYPDYVSGGTLSPLVNNSFDTCFSALIAAGCNVQSVEDFKSIVSYFSLTMEDGYYYSFSCRGSYRYVYKFKSADTSLNIRQYQVNGKPIDAFYVNLNIIGSSPYYYAVRTSGLSFSSSTSNATSYTMFLNPYIMNIGSDKDFFDFSTLTGAV
-140 SSDISAGNQYSVA
+140 SSGN
-153 SLSLASFS
+153 
-161 DSVTAMDSL
+161 D
-170 SMNHYG
+170 
-176 YGFNSSEFQHLL
+176 
-188 NLAESESGI
+188 
-197 DFLSLYDMYFF
+197 
-208 GSWVQGNGIFYQIV
+208 
-222 FCKNNGNTGTFYP
+222 
-235 EYTSNNQYNDYNN
+235 
-248 ISFFP
+248 
-253 RRYSYS
+253 
-259 SKSAVIS
+259 
-266 MYFNG
+266 
-271 SKYQGINQNDFV
+271 
-283 NTTIFPQAPL
+283 
-293 SLTLGTRSEN
+293 
-303 GTVLSVSGSNV
+303 
-314 GLVVDS
+314 
-320 NSTGL
+320 TGL

-344 QKLKDWAQD
+344 QKLKEWAQD

-371 LPLTVATGAATANP
+371 LPLTVSAGAATANP

-398 FSVPIPNLRTGETD
+398 FSVPIPTLRTGETD
-412 TKTVDQGKENASGV
+412 TKTVDQGKENASAV

-477 GVDSVGSDSIFGASP
+477 GVDAVGSDSIFGASP
-492 GDLDGVVSQD
+492 GDLEGVVSQD

-509 QPIINIKHDFELDGK
+509 QPIINIKHDFELDGVM
-524 TYPVELT
+524 YPLDVT
-531 IDLTPWQPLVTF
+531 IDLTPWQPFVTF

-548 ALLLVAELIGS
+548 ALLLIAELIGS

>member
-15 LLVVIL
+15 VLVVIL

-35 QALGVESVAL
+35 QALGVESVAV

-108 QVQNGKTYLDSRVF
+108 QVKEGKTYLDSRVF
-122 AWVQQWL
+122 AWLQQWL
-129 AENGVYNSGSV
+129 AQNGVYDDG
-140 SSDISAGNQYSVA
+140 
-153 SLSLASFS
+153 
-161 DSVTAMDSL
+161 
-170 SMNHYG
+170 
-176 YGFNSSEFQHLL
+176 
-188 NLAESESGI
+188 GI
-197 DFLSLYDMYFF
+197 DQTVSNTIRIEYN
-208 GSWVQGNGIFYQIV
+208 SWKSYR
-222 FCKNNGNTGTFYP
+222 
-235 EYTSNNQYNDYNN
+235 ND
-248 ISFFP
+248 
-253 RRYSYS
+253 
-259 SKSAVIS
+259 
-266 MYFNG
+266 
-271 SKYQGINQNDFV
+271 
-283 NTTIFPQAPL
+283 L
-293 SLTLGTRSEN
+293 SLTAACSYLGIDIDGIKQNNSLVYNYMVSDWNNSPSAICLDSSGDVLFSSLPDYYIDVKYIDVDNISLNFSRYSTMLVHN
-303 GTVLSVSGSNV
+303 GGGYQDLSVNGSV
-314 GLVVDS
+314 GYLKYKGKQYSLTNFLEFSSVAND
-320 NSTGL
+320 TGL

-332 KDVVD
+332 KDVID
-337 LTLDQVL
+337 LTLDQIL
-344 QKLKDWAQD
+344 QKLKEWAQD

-362 TNAATGALD
+362 TNAATGAQD

-385 SIAEDGPLVWFPP
+385 SIAEDGPLVWFPS
-398 FSVPIPNLRTGETD
+398 FGVPIPTLRSGETD
-412 TKTVDQGKENASGV
+412 SKTVDQGKENSSAA

-447 LSYISPDTGLFSKF
+447 LNYISPDTGLFSKF

-477 GVDSVGSDSIFGASP
+477 GVGAVDSDSIFGASP
-492 GDLDGVVSQD
+492 GDLDGVVNQD
-502 IETYSDF
+502 VETYSDF

-531 IDLTPWQPLVTF
+531 IDLTPWQPFVTF

-548 ALLLVAELIGS
+548 ALLLIAELIGS

>member
-1 MAAFASCRR
+1 MAFFASYRR

-15 LLVVIL
+15 LLVLIL

-35 QALGVESVAL
+35 QALGVESVAV

-58 LGFKLASNEQG
+58 LGFKLSSNEQG
-69 QATLQK
+69 QSTLQK

-129 AENGVYNSGSV
+129 AKNGVYDVSDYVVNDDYFNSLVDGSSV
-140 SSDISAGNQYSVA
+140 SIQNNSFSSVFSAFSSYFSDKNIDFSVFQ
-153 SLSLASFS
+153 SIINHYNLSLDGKIFNMYYDDATSEYRFNVANDVYDSGIVAKYDGYNNGTRGHSDYATARFS
-161 DSVTAMDSL
+161 DTTSSYNTKFYRSV
-170 SMNHYG
+170 
-176 YGFNSSEFQHLL
+176 
-188 NLAESESGI
+188 
-197 DFLSLYDMYFF
+197 
-208 GSWVQGNGIFYQIV
+208 NGV
-222 FCKNNGNTGTFYP
+222 F
-235 EYTSNNQYNDYNN
+235 S
-248 ISFFP
+248 
-253 RRYSYS
+253 
-259 SKSAVIS
+259 
-266 MYFNG
+266 
-271 SKYQGINQNDFV
+271 
-283 NTTIFPQAPL
+283 
-293 SLTLGTRSEN
+293 
-303 GTVLSVSGSNV
+303 SGSNV
-314 GLVVDS
+314 VMNTVFLTPVWFLSDS
-320 NSTGL
+320 RYSYYIGSSVSISAIGNNNTGL

-337 LTLDQVL
+337 LTLDQIL
-344 QKLKDWAQD
+344 EKLKEWAQD
-353 WFDAGADSA
+353 WYDAGSDSA
-362 TNAATGALD
+362 TNAAAGAKD

-398 FSVPIPNLRTGETD
+398 FSIPIPNLRTGETD
-412 TKTVDQGKENASGV
+412 TKTVDQGKENASSV
-426 ETSTVDVAE
+426 ETSTDVAE
-435 NQTVIDSLVNWA
+435 NQLVIDSLVNWA
-447 LSYISPDTGLFSKF
+447 LNYISPDTGLFSKF

-477 GVDSVGSDSIFGASP
+477 GVDAVGSDSIFGASP

-502 IETYSDF
+502 IQTYSDF
-509 QPIINIKHDFELDGK
+509 QPIINIKHDFQLDGA
-524 TYPVELT
+524 TYPLELV

-548 ALLLVAELIGS
+548 ALLLIAELIGA

>member
-1 MAAFASCRR
+1 MACFASSRR

-15 LLVVIL
+15 VLVLIL
-21 CALFIFATLGAPPA
+21 CALFIFATIGAPPA
-35 QALGVESVAL
+35 HALGVEAVAV

-108 QVQNGKTYLDSRVF
+108 QVKEGKTYLDSRVF

-129 AENGVYNSGSV
+129 AQNGVYSDSGVVYPSQADQSLYSYRSV
-140 SSDISAGNQYSVA
+140 SFDYMLSIVNAAGADVSIFKSIIDHYSISQDSNTIYGFYVEYYRNKFNEPLNYHVLRYDNLGAGRDYYFFSFPSDVEGQPLISVA
-153 SLSLASFS
+153 SIDSASADKNIGVTDWVYHTYSNSYEQKKWTPNYIYLSFS
-161 DSVTAMDSL
+161 YT
-170 SMNHYG
+170 NKNYT
-176 YGFNSSEFQHLL
+176 NSS
-188 NLAESESGI
+188 GI
-197 DFLSLYDMYFF
+197 TSM
-208 GSWVQGNGIFYQIV
+208 
-222 FCKNNGNTGTFYP
+222 TG
-235 EYTSNNQYNDYNN
+235 
-248 ISFFP
+248 
-253 RRYSYS
+253 
-259 SKSAVIS
+259 A
-266 MYFNG
+266 
-271 SKYQGINQNDFV
+271 
-283 NTTIFPQAPL
+283 
-293 SLTLGTRSEN
+293 
-303 GTVLSVSGSNV
+303 SVSVN
-314 GLVVDS
+314 D
-320 NSTGL
+320 TGL

-337 LTLDQVL
+337 LTLDQIL
-344 QKLKDWAQD
+344 QKLKEWAQD

-362 TNAATGALD
+362 TNAATGAQD

-385 SIAEDGPLVWFPP
+385 SIAEDGPLVWFPS
-398 FSVPIPNLRTGETD
+398 FGLPIPKLRSGETD
-412 TKTVDQGKENASGV
+412 TKTVDQGKENASAA

-435 NQTVIDSLVNWA
+435 NQSVINSLVNWA

-477 GVDSVGSDSIFGASP
+477 GVDAVGSDSIFGASP
-492 GDLDGVVSQD
+492 GDLEGVVSQD
-502 IETYSDF
+502 IDTYSDF

-531 IDLTPWQPLVTF
+531 IDLTPWQPFVTF

-548 ALLLVAELIGS
+548 ALLLIAELIGS

>member
-15 LLVVIL
+15 VLVVIL

-35 QALGVESVAL
+35 QALGVESVAV

-58 LGFKLASNEQG
+58 LGFKLSSNEQG

-129 AENGVYNSGSV
+129 AKNGVYDAGSITLNEYSSLLGKHIGFPDKDISYYFSLFPADAISKFNLIIANYSLDLSGRVVELIYNSSSGGSGIVV
-140 SSDISAGNQYSVA
+140 SSEKWSYYANDG
-153 SLSLASFS
+153 ASF
-161 DSVTAMDSL
+161 
-170 SMNHYG
+170 
-176 YGFNSSEFQHLL
+176 
-188 NLAESESGI
+188 
-197 DFLSLYDMYFF
+197 
-208 GSWVQGNGIFYQIV
+208 IV
-222 FCKNNGNTGTFYP
+222 SYNAG
-235 EYTSNNQYNDYNN
+235 NNQYYGSFTSSSIPIINAGYYTYNGHSFSGAPSGYSLN
-248 ISFFP
+248 AWLSFF
-253 RRYSYS
+253 
-259 SKSAVIS
+259 
-266 MYFNG
+266 
-271 SKYQGINQNDFV
+271 
-283 NTTIFPQAPL
+283 
-293 SLTLGTRSEN
+293 SEDN
-303 GTVLSVSGSNV
+303 VYRVSNV
-314 GLVVDS
+314 ADGTIDS
-320 NSTGL
+320 NDTGL

-337 LTLDQVL
+337 LTLDQIL
-344 QKLKDWAQD
+344 EKLKEWAQD
-353 WFDAGADSA
+353 WYDAGADSA
-362 TNAATGALD
+362 TNAAAGAKD

-398 FSVPIPNLRTGETD
+398 FSIPIPNLRTGETD
-412 TKTVDQGKENASGV
+412 TNTVDQGKENASAV
-426 ETSTVDVAE
+426 ETSTDVAE
-435 NQTVIDSLVNWA
+435 NQSVIDSLVNWA

-477 GVDSVGSDSIFGASP
+477 GVDAVGSDSIFGASP

>member
-21 CALFIFATLGAPPA
+21 CALFIFSTLAAPPA
-35 QALGVESVAL
+35 QALGVESVAV

-129 AENGVYNSGSV
+129 AENGVYSVDSETWPDYEAGTYLVIKQGNMTYQQVASYFPVKAQEVFSKLISRYDLDLSNKVYQLSDTWYRYGEIFRIDVLADSMIGKEAKIFTSDSPYIGYGNGSGLALDAKVYEWRSHWPEGDFHVGNFSV
-140 SSDISAGNQYSVA
+140 SDPFYLKLTHS
-153 SLSLASFS
+153 
-161 DSVTAMDSL
+161 T
-170 SMNHYG
+170 
-176 YGFNSSEFQHLL
+176 
-188 NLAESESGI
+188 
-197 DFLSLYDMYFF
+197 YD
-208 GSWVQGNGIFYQIV
+208 
-222 FCKNNGNTGTFYP
+222 NNTETWC
-235 EYTSNNQYNDYNN
+235 
-248 ISFFP
+248 
-253 RRYSYS
+253 
-259 SKSAVIS
+259 
-266 MYFNG
+266 
-271 SKYQGINQNDFV
+271 
-283 NTTIFPQAPL
+283 
-293 SLTLGTRSEN
+293 
-303 GTVLSVSGSNV
+303 SNV
-314 GLVVDS
+314 SDVVVTGND
-320 NSTGL
+320 TGL

-332 KDVVD
+332 KDVID

-344 QKLKDWAQD
+344 EKLKEWAQD

-362 TNAATGALD
+362 TNAAMGALD

-398 FSVPIPNLRTGETD
+398 FSIPIPNLRTGETD
-412 TKTVDQGKENASGV
+412 TNTVDQGKENASAA

-435 NQTVIDSLVNWA
+435 NQSVIDSLVSWA

-477 GVDSVGSDSIFGASP
+477 GVDAVVSDSIFGASP
-492 GDLDGVVSQD
+492 GDLEGVVSQD

-531 IDLTPWQPLVTF
+531 IDLTPWQPFVTF

-548 ALLLVAELIGS
+548 ALLLIAELIGS

>member
-21 CALFIFATLGAPPA
+21 CALFIFATLAAPPA
-35 QALGVESVAL
+35 QALGVESVAV

-58 LGFKLASNEQG
+58 LGFKLANNAEG
-69 QATLQK
+69 QATLEK

-129 AENGVYNSGSV
+129 AKNGVYDSGAASVVVPSLVAGQSYPFENIDPYTVVDAFLAQAAKDGFTYFPSNSKEVLYKAISDFYTVGDYFGIYFDSYSTSCWTIRFCSGVPSSSVAVTNSSGTSISFDASTKLCSGRDSISLAGDYESLYNVVAFYSLNTSTYRKRAQISNYSGVSV
-140 SSDISAGNQYSVA
+140 SS
-153 SLSLASFS
+153 
-161 DSVTAMDSL
+161 
-170 SMNHYG
+170 
-176 YGFNSSEFQHLL
+176 
-188 NLAESESGI
+188 
-197 DFLSLYDMYFF
+197 
-208 GSWVQGNGIFYQIV
+208 
-222 FCKNNGNTGTFYP
+222 NN
-235 EYTSNNQYNDYNN
+235 
-248 ISFFP
+248 
-253 RRYSYS
+253 
-259 SKSAVIS
+259 
-266 MYFNG
+266 
-271 SKYQGINQNDFV
+271 
-283 NTTIFPQAPL
+283 
-293 SLTLGTRSEN
+293 
-303 GTVLSVSGSNV
+303 
-314 GLVVDS
+314 
-320 NSTGL
+320 TGL

-332 KDVVD
+332 KDVID
-337 LTLDQVL
+337 LTLDQIL
-344 QKLKDWAQD
+344 QKLKEWAQD

-398 FSVPIPNLRTGETD
+398 FSVPIPTLRSGETD
-412 TKTVDQGKENASGV
+412 SKTVDQGKENASSV
-426 ETSTVDVAE
+426 ETSTDVAE

-477 GVDSVGSDSIFGASP
+477 GVDAVGSDSIFGASP
-492 GDLDGVVSQD
+492 GDLEGVVSQD

-509 QPIINIKHDFELDGK
+509 QPIINIKHDFELDGV
-524 TYPVELT
+524 TYPLDIT
-531 IDLTPWQPLVTF
+531 IDLTPWQPLVSF
-543 FREGM
+543 LREGM
-548 ALLLVAELIGS
+548 AILLVAELIGS

>member
-15 LLVVIL
+15 VLVVIL

-35 QALGVESVAL
+35 QALGVESVAV

-58 LGFKLASNEQG
+58 LGFKLSSDEQG

-129 AENGVYNSGSV
+129 AQNGVYDSGSIVYPDYVAGATLSPLVNNSFDTCFSALIAAGCNVQAVEDLKSIVSHFGLTMEDGYYYSFSCRGSYRYVYKFKSADTSLNIRQYTVNGKPIDVFYVTLNIVGSSPYYYAVRDSGLSFSSSTSNATSYTMFLNPYISNIGSNKDYFDFSTLTGAV
-140 SSDISAGNQYSVA
+140 SSGN
-153 SLSLASFS
+153 
-161 DSVTAMDSL
+161 D
-170 SMNHYG
+170 
-176 YGFNSSEFQHLL
+176 
-188 NLAESESGI
+188 
-197 DFLSLYDMYFF
+197 
-208 GSWVQGNGIFYQIV
+208 
-222 FCKNNGNTGTFYP
+222 
-235 EYTSNNQYNDYNN
+235 
-248 ISFFP
+248 
-253 RRYSYS
+253 
-259 SKSAVIS
+259 
-266 MYFNG
+266 
-271 SKYQGINQNDFV
+271 
-283 NTTIFPQAPL
+283 
-293 SLTLGTRSEN
+293 
-303 GTVLSVSGSNV
+303 
-314 GLVVDS
+314 
-320 NSTGL
+320 TGL

-337 LTLDQVL
+337 LTLDQIL
-344 QKLKDWAQD
+344 EKLKEWAQD
-353 WFDAGADSA
+353 WYDAGADSA
-362 TNAATGALD
+362 TNAAAGAKD

-398 FSVPIPNLRTGETD
+398 FSVPIPTLRTGETD
-412 TKTVDQGKENASGV
+412 TKTVDQGKENASAV

-477 GVDSVGSDSIFGASP
+477 GVDAVGSDSIFGASP

-502 IETYSDF
+502 TETYSDF
-509 QPIINIKHDFELDGK
+509 KPIINIKHDFELDGVN
-524 TYPVELT
+524 YPLDVT

-548 ALLLVAELIGS
+548 ALLLVAELIGA

>member
-21 CALFIFATLGAPPA
+21 CALFIFTTLGAPPA
-35 QALGVESVAL
+35 QALGVEAVAV

-100 NGMDYIKM
+100 HGMDYIKM

-129 AENGVYNSGSV
+129 AKNGVYDSPSYDFSGVNSLSDVPVAGSSESPLDARLYYTSWRSFLSVAGFSDAYINAIPDGPSGS
-140 SSDISAGNQYSVA
+140 SVGFCFKDDF
-153 SLSLASFS
+153 LFVVLADSFYV
-161 DSVTAMDSL
+161 DL
-170 SMNHYG
+170 
-176 YGFNSSEFQHLL
+176 NSSGRKVLWV
-188 NLAESESGI
+188 NTGAT
-197 DFLSLYDMYFF
+197 MYF
-208 GSWVQGNGIFYQIV
+208 Y
-222 FCKNNGNTGTFYP
+222 TGTYWSSSVVGAGSSEPFSKFTSSSTGLLVYP
-235 EYTSNNQYNDYNN
+235 SD
-248 ISFFP
+248 
-253 RRYSYS
+253 
-259 SKSAVIS
+259 V
-266 MYFNG
+266 
-271 SKYQGINQNDFV
+271 
-283 NTTIFPQAPL
+283 
-293 SLTLGTRSEN
+293 
-303 GTVLSVSGSNV
+303 TVV
-314 GLVVDS
+314 GD
-320 NSTGL
+320 TGL

-344 QKLKDWAQD
+344 QKLKEWAQD

-362 TNAATGALD
+362 TNAATGAQD
-371 LPLTVATGAATANP
+371 LPLTVATGAAIANP
-385 SIAEDGPLVWFPP
+385 SIAEDGPLVWFPS
-398 FSVPIPNLRTGETD
+398 FGLPIPKLRSGETD
-412 TKTVDQGKENASGV
+412 TKTVDQGKENASAA

-435 NQTVIDSLVNWA
+435 NQSVIDSLVNWA
-447 LSYISPDTGLFSKF
+447 LNYISPDTGLFSKF

-477 GVDSVGSDSIFGASP
+477 GVDAVGSDSIFGASP
-492 GDLDGVVSQD
+492 GDLEGVVSQD
-502 IETYSDF
+502 IDTYSDF

-531 IDLTPWQPLVTF
+531 IDLTPWQPFVTF

-548 ALLLVAELIGS
+548 ALLLIAELIGS

>member
-21 CALFIFATLGAPPA
+21 CAFFIFATLGAPPV

-58 LGFKLASNEQG
+58 LGFKLVSNEQG

-108 QVQNGKTYLDSRVF
+108 QVQNGKTYLDARVF

-129 AENGVYNSGSV
+129 AENGVYNAGSV
-140 SSDISAGNQYSVA
+140 SLNNSAFNDCNTVGDVVGFSNFTKPL
-153 SLSLASFS
+153 LSLQDVFTFYNLGNYDDTTGWAKDSFEKS
-161 DSVTAMDSL
+161 W
-170 SMNHYG
+170 N
-176 YGFNSSEFQHLL
+176 QHPAII
-188 NLAESESGI
+188 NYYI
-197 DFLSLYDMYFF
+197 
-208 GSWVQGNGIFYQIV
+208 GNGINT
-222 FCKNNGNTGTFYP
+222 KNVYHVYILYASTKLVN
-235 EYTSNNQYNDYNN
+235 YNN
-248 ISFFP
+248 ELCFLLD
-253 RRYSYS
+253 RGSYS
-259 SKSAVIS
+259 GAEYYDPLNKNFGTDYISYGLGYIPVSKCIS
-266 MYFNG
+266 NFA
-271 SKYQGINQNDFV
+271 S
-283 NTTIFPQAPL
+283 
-293 SLTLGTRSEN
+293 TLD
-303 GTVLSVSGSNV
+303 VLG
-314 GLVVDS
+314 

-332 KDVVD
+332 EDYVNK
-337 LTLDQVL
+337 TLEQIL
-344 QKLKDWAQD
+344 AGLKEWAQD

-398 FSVPIPNLRTGETD
+398 FSIPIPNLRTGETD
-412 TKTVDQGKENASGV
+412 TKTVDQGKENASAA

-447 LSYISPDTGLFSKF
+447 LNYISPDTGLFSKF

-477 GVDSVGSDSIFGASP
+477 GVDAVGSDSIFGASP
-492 GDLDGVVSQD
+492 GDLEGVVSQD

-509 QPIINIKHDFELDGK
+509 HPIINIKHDFELDGVM
-524 TYPVELT
+524 YPLDIT
-531 IDLTPWQPLVTF
+531 IDLTPWQPLVYF

>member
-1 MAAFASCRR
+1 MASFASYRR

-15 LLVVIL
+15 VLVVIL
-21 CALFIFATLGAPPA
+21 CALFILATIGAPPA
-35 QALGVESVAL
+35 HALAVESVAV

-75 MVQDFKTVAWATGF
+75 MVQDFKTVSWATGF

-100 NGMDYIKM
+100 HGMDYIKM

-122 AWVQQWL
+122 AWVQQSL
-129 AENGVYNSGSV
+129 AKNGVYSDSSFSFPSVSVGEHIKFTGSSLSTVVSVMNTVSPGIKESGFQSLLDYYHFDFNDGHIYNLFYQSGNGESFTIERSVKPASDYEYFYLNDFGNISSYNPSSMGFHWYNLWIWNNSNHFVEKNISGSLMKPKPYIDNGSICFNNLV
-140 SSDISAGNQYSVA
+140 G
-153 SLSLASFS
+153 
-161 DSVTAMDSL
+161 VT
-170 SMNHYG
+170 
-176 YGFNSSEFQHLL
+176 
-188 NLAESESGI
+188 ES
-197 DFLSLYDMYFF
+197 
-208 GSWVQGNGIFYQIV
+208 
-222 FCKNNGNTGTFYP
+222 
-235 EYTSNNQYNDYNN
+235 SNN
-248 ISFFP
+248 
-253 RRYSYS
+253 
-259 SKSAVIS
+259 
-266 MYFNG
+266 
-271 SKYQGINQNDFV
+271 
-283 NTTIFPQAPL
+283 
-293 SLTLGTRSEN
+293 
-303 GTVLSVSGSNV
+303 
-314 GLVVDS
+314 
-320 NSTGL
+320 TGL

-362 TNAATGALD
+362 TNAATGAQD
-371 LPLTVATGAATANP
+371 LPLTVSTGAATANP

-412 TKTVDQGKENASGV
+412 TKTVDQGKENASAA

-477 GVDSVGSDSIFGASP
+477 GVDAVGSDSIFGASP
-492 GDLDGVVSQD
+492 GDLEGVVSQD

>member
-21 CALFIFATLGAPPA
+21 CALFIFSTIGAPPA
-35 QALGVESVAL
+35 HALAVESVAV

-75 MVQDFKTVAWATGF
+75 MVQDFKTVVWATGF
-89 VLVGSKLNGLQ
+89 VLVGSKLNGLK

-129 AENGVYNSGSV
+129 AQNGVYSSGSV
-140 SSDISAGNQYSVA
+140 VQPDATVNFLLEHNYNNVWSFWSGSPT
-153 SLSLASFS
+153 LSLDSAASALGVSLTGLSKKAYDYWKNNPCFL
-161 DSVTAMDSL
+161 SVTPNIMPS
-170 SMNHYG
+170 G
-176 YGFNSSEFQHLL
+176 YIDTE
-188 NLAESESGI
+188 NLAYFAAATSSSKKNGMYIYIDDSGTKYYR
-197 DFLSLYDMYFF
+197 FQFTSS
-208 GSWVQGNGIFYQIV
+208 SWDSQARSDGKWTNGGIYKPGIFTDS
-222 FCKNNGNTGTFYP
+222 NGENSKIIFNFLP
-235 EYTSNNQYNDYNN
+235 VDVSSNN
-248 ISFFP
+248 
-253 RRYSYS
+253 
-259 SKSAVIS
+259 
-266 MYFNG
+266 
-271 SKYQGINQNDFV
+271 
-283 NTTIFPQAPL
+283 
-293 SLTLGTRSEN
+293 
-303 GTVLSVSGSNV
+303 
-314 GLVVDS
+314 
-320 NSTGL
+320 TGL

-337 LTLDQVL
+337 LTLDQIL
-344 QKLKDWAQD
+344 LKLKEWAQD

-362 TNAATGALD
+362 TNAATGAQD

-385 SIAEDGPLVWFPP
+385 SIAEDGSLVWFPP
-398 FSVPIPNLRTGETD
+398 FSIPIPNLRTGETD
-412 TKTVDQGKENASGV
+412 TKTVDQGKENASAA

-447 LSYISPDTGLFSKF
+447 LGYISPDTGLFSKF

-477 GVDSVGSDSIFGASP
+477 GVDAVGSDSIFGASP
-492 GDLDGVVSQD
+492 GDLEGVVSQD
-502 IETYSDF
+502 IDTYSDF
-509 QPIINIKHDFELDGK
+509 QPIINIKHDFELEGV
-524 TYPVELT
+524 TYPLDVT